1 LNQLW
6 SWPSRRFVPQLRC
19 RHARNK
25 LKKLRVQSH
34 INNNNNNSQSY
45 NFIC

>member
-25 LKKLRVQSH
+25 LSH
-34 INNNNNNSQSY
+34 LSH
-45 NFIC
+45 